1 MITNFSW
8 LLSVS
13 IKFSSV
19 TLCNQSEESD
29 MSFVTLS
36 FIAETF
42 LFLYVVWAILTWF
55 SVYANVE
62 LCFRFPMQVAW
73 SFSLPMLSTLTW
85 TQKLLITHTYKPT
98 KTLLRSCWPSEFLE
112 VFIWI
117 ILVCIFR
124 KSFFLREE
132 SHFLVLKIRKLVS
145 VLHNHLITR

>member
-98 KTLLRSCWPSEFLE
+98 KTLLVCWPSSFL
-112 VFIWI
+112 FIASLCLRYI
-117 ILVCIFR
+117 AAYFQIFTMLCSCR
-124 KSFFLREE
+124 TWKPNQDLMMP
-132 SHFLVLKIRKLVS
+132 
-145 VLHNHLITR
+145 